1 MMLAVTGIYA
11 FGLTV
16 LYLLLAARVII
27 YRRGN
32 KVSLGNG
39 NDPVLEARIRA
50 HGNFAEYAPLGLIL
64 MLIAEMQGTSSIW
77 LHLVGVLLL
86 VGRLMHGI
94 NFSFAIRNMQLR
106 VGGMILTIFA
116 LAIGAVLVLP
126 I

>member
-1 MMLAVTGIYA
+1 MLAVTGIYA

-16 LYLLLAARVII
+16 LYLLLAVRVII

-32 KVSLGNG
+32 KVSLGTG

-64 MLIAEMQGTSSIW
+64 MLIAEMQGTPSIW
-77 LHLVGVLLL
+77 LHLVGALLL
-86 VGRLMHGI
+86 AGRLMHGV
-94 NFSFAIRNMQLR
+94 NFSFAIRKMPLR
-106 VGGMILTIFA
+106 FGGMILTIFA

>member
-1 MMLAVTGIYA
+1 MLAVTGIYA

-32 KVSLGNG
+32 KVSLGTG

-94 NFSFAIRNMQLR
+94 NFSFAIRMMQLR

>member
-1 MMLAVTGIYA
+1 MLAVTGIYA

-16 LYLLLAARVII
+16 LYLLLAVRVII

-32 KVSLGNG
+32 KVSLGTG

-50 HGNFAEYAPLGLIL
+50 HGNFAEYAPLGLSL
-64 MLIAEMQGTSSIW
+64 MLIAEMQGTPSIW
-77 LHLVGVLLL
+77 LHLVGALLL
-86 VGRLMHGI
+86 AGRLMHGV
-94 NFSFAIRNMQLR
+94 NFSFAIRKMPLR
-106 VGGMILTIFA
+106 FGGMILTIFA

>member
-1 MMLAVTGIYA
+1 MLAVTGIYA

-32 KVSLGNG
+32 KVSLGTG

-94 NFSFAIRNMQLR
+94 NFSFAIRKMQLR